1 MIAKFGVGFSRP
13 KLPLHRFL
21 YGCIAGP
28 SEPISYAA
36 AFRTADYTFCVI
48 QSTLDFCKCFDVS
61 ATTTSSDSHKHPRI
75 ARAVYGRVDL
85 FLLVTLQTQFFRYFF
100 SNFFFR
106 LQSWTTGRRFSLF
119 PFSPHNI
126 PPDVVLLFS
135 YIRGRFVY
143 CPISRIRFKT
153 SVLLCSNFFS

>member
-1 MIAKFGVGFSRP
+1 MVAKFGVGFSRP

-28 SEPISYAA
+28 SDPISYAA

-75 ARAVYGRVDL
+75 ARAVYGRVGL
-85 FLLVTLQTQFFRYFF
+85 FLLCLLFKTLFFRYFF

-106 LQSWTTGRRFSLF
+106 LQSWTTGQEDF
-119 PFSPHNI
+119 PFSHFLPI
-126 PPDVVLLFS
+126 TLPPDASTSIFLHQGAFCLLSDF
-135 YIRGRFVY
+135 
-143 CPISRIRFKT
+143 T
-153 SVLLCSNFFS
+153 DSVQDFRAFMQ

>member
-1 MIAKFGVGFSRP
+1 MAAKFGVGFSRP

-28 SEPISYAA
+28 SDPISYAA

-85 FLLVTLQTQFFRYFF
+85 FLLVYSANPIL
-100 SNFFFR
+100 
-106 LQSWTTGRRFSLF
+106 SLF
-119 PFSPHNI
+119 LFQLFLSPTILDNWKKIFPFPIFSP
-126 PPDVVLLFS
+126 
-135 YIRGRFVY
+135 
-143 CPISRIRFKT
+143 
-153 SVLLCSNFFS
+153 